1 MKSPNSLL
9 LSALIALLSTSVIAQ
24 EETGITREIE
34 LGGLFTSGNTEEQS
48 LNFAGSINL
57 DRGRWNYDFSL
68 DALYSSSENEI
79 KGQRWYGIASA
90 NYEISEDSFFQSR
103 FSHEDDRFSGFDS
116 QSDLTFSYGSRF
128 LQNRADM
135 GLTLNAG
142 LGIRWSRL
150 DDSDFEEPILRLA
163 GDYSWNV
170 SNTAIFSQELSTEYG
185 SDSTI
190 YRSESSIET
199 QILEN
204 LSLRFS
210 LKIKH
215 QTDVPPDR
223 EETDT
228 ETAVTFVMNF

>member
-9 LSALIALLSTSVIAQ
+9 LAAFIAVLSTSAIAQ
-24 EETGITREIE
+24 EENVITREIE

-57 DRGRWNYDFSL
+57 DLGRWNYDFSL
-68 DALYSSSENEI
+68 DALYSSSENEV
-79 KGQRWYGIASA
+79 KGQRWYGVASA
-90 NYEISEDSFFQSR
+90 NYELSANSFFQSR
-103 FSHEDDRFSGFDS
+103 FSHEDDRVSGFDS
-116 QSDLTFSYGSRF
+116 QSYLTFNYGSRF
-128 LQNRADM
+128 LQNRTNM

-142 LGIRWSRL
+142 LGIRRSRL
-150 DDSDFEEPILRLA
+150 DEDDFDEPILRLA

-170 SNTAIFSQELSTEYG
+170 SNTAIFSQELSREYG

-215 QTDVPPDR
+215 QTDVPPER